1 MNPLQ
6 IRFCYDTRWDMEV
19 FNKELKS
26 NLKITHLIS
35 ENLNGV
41 LIQIFCTLIAYLLIA
56 LFRITHNSLL
66 PVLEIKRLLRY
77 YGMYSVKKVQE
88 LNPKSV
94 TIS

>member
-1 MNPLQ
+1 
-6 IRFCYDTRWDMEV
+6 
-19 FNKELKS
+19 
-26 NLKITHLIS
+26 LKI
-35 ENLNGV
+35 ENFIGESLNAV
-41 LIQIFCTLIAYLLIA
+41 LIQIFCTLITYLLIA

-77 YGMYSVKKVQE
+77 YGIYSVKKVWE